1 MSDLERAMVDGGV
14 ETRDARGLMPL
25 AEARRRLARRRVFAR
40 GDEERVGSLRV
51 LGADR
56 LWAALLSLED
66 AAEFVRVASRLRW
79 DHPPR
84 GRANAAPHERYGDAI
99 LPWLAGALGADGRFP
114 PNLWCAAP
122 CLLRI
127 GCAEALDLARRVA
140 RAGFLAEWLDAHPEG
155 FTLLADR
162 AEAGDEDARRA
173 LVGVAAADPAHVRS
187 VLGAERAAGLGLPAV
202 DPAVDAALA
211 GVAPRA
217 VPAGRPVTMGQVG
230 ALVRNFELPMWDNA
244 NSFTGAMRVTGFASP
259 VADAL
264 LFQSLVTGLG
274 MGNVR
279 LEVVRVD
286 AHGLRRVREVELV
299 PEGALYR
306 WDGGAVECVPTG
318 VRREAGA
325 FSAPSGTGTVRVEAA
340 GAEVPC
346 RIDTAGMA
354 PPVAAVFEGRSPE
367 EGLVTRLGQDHRE
380 RLFLAGDALRE
391 AAGLDAAAEALF
403 SFDGFQLPL
412 AGQPA
417 TAAPDLVAL
426 VEALRRRLPIA
437 RLPVGGHPLGNLYD
451 RLVVP
456 ALRWGDPRFLTG

>member
-1 MSDLERAMVDGGV
+1 MSHLERAMVDGGV
-14 ETRDARGLMPL
+14 DTRDARGLMPL
-25 AEARRRLARRRVFAR
+25 PEARRRLARRRVFAR
-40 GDEERVGSLRV
+40 GDEERIGDLRV
-51 LGADR
+51 LGGDR
-56 LWAALLSLED
+56 LWAALLSLAD

-84 GRANAAPHERYGDAI
+84 GRDNAAPHERYGDAI

-127 GCAEALDLARRVA
+127 GGADALALARRVK
-140 RAGFLAEWLDAHPEG
+140 RAGFVEEWLGAHPEG
-155 FTLLADR
+155 FGLLAGQ
-162 AEAGDEDARRA
+162 AEAGDEEARRA
-173 LVGVAAADPAHVRS
+173 LVGVATEDPVQVRAA
-187 VLGAERAAGLGLPAV
+187 LGAARADGLGLPAV
-202 DPAVDAALA
+202 DPEIEAALT
-211 GVAPRA
+211 GVAPRPIPEA
-217 VPAGRPVTMGQVG
+217 RPVTMGRVA

-279 LEVVRVD
+279 WELVRVD
-286 AHGLRRVREVELV
+286 ADGLRRVREVELV

-306 WDGGAVECVPTG
+306 WDGGAVQCVPTG
-318 VRREAGA
+318 VRREAGT
-325 FSAPSGTGTVRVEAA
+325 FSAPAGPGTVRVDAV

-391 AAGLDAAAEALF
+391 AAGLDASAEALF

-426 VEALRRRLPIA
+426 VAALRRRLPIA